1 MDYASHDVLAAL
13 GMWGGLIMTLLI
25 ASSLLGDG
33 VPARLGQHLLVGAAV
48 GYGGVL
54 AVQHILRPQVIAP
67 LLADPLGDP
76 WLWIPAVLGGL
87 LLVAGVDRTLA
98 PSQTTPLPRW
108 RRLLH
113 GLGRLPVALLIAL
126 GLSAGL
132 FGALQGTLLP
142 QFGRAAA
149 LTLDAG
155 AAETLLGILT
165 LLITTAS
172 LLYVAVDPARH
183 LAGQSPAVRRLL
195 GGWLWLGQRAI
206 WLAAGVIFARLLAS
220 RLSLLIARVE
230 YVIYVLSTTPL
241 RQWWERLFG

>member
-25 ASSLLGDG
+25 GSLLLGDG

-54 AVQHILRPQVIAP
+54 AVQHILRPQVIEP
-67 LLADPLGDP
+67 LLADPLGEP
-76 WLWIPAVLGGL
+76 WLWVPAALGLL

-98 PSQTTPLPRW
+98 PSQTTPFPRW
-108 RRLLH
+108 RRLLY
-113 GLGRLPVALLIAL
+113 GLGRLPVAILLAL
-126 GLSAGL
+126 GVSAGL

-149 LTLDAG
+149 LTLDASAAG
-155 AAETLLGILT
+155 ALLGILT

-172 LLYVAVDPARH
+172 LLYWAVDPARH
-183 LAGQSPAVRRLL
+183 LAGQPPTVRRLL

-230 YVIYVLSTTPL
+230 YVIQVLATTPL